1 MTADWKVVLAD
12 ACKQSSQS
20 AVARRIGYSA
30 AVVSQVLKGSYK
42 GDEHRV
48 QQAVEGALMG
58 LTVDCPVIG
67 EIPRNVC
74 LEYQRRAHQGALRA
88 GPTQRKK
95 PAAPTRTYCAAAIIA
110 VCPCTPTPSGCG
122 RD

>member
-20 AVARRIGYSA
+20 AVARRFGYSA

-74 LEYQRRAHQGALRA
+74 LEYQRREFAATNPMRVALSRA
-88 GPTQRKK
+88 CPTCPHYVGSRK
-95 PAAPTRTYCAAAIIA
+95 
-110 VCPCTPTPSGCG
+110 S
-122 RD
+122 